1 MHMKCWEVIILG
13 YLGENIKKLGFGLM
27 RLPQEPAGVVDLEL
41 TKKLVDM
48 FMERGFTY
56 FDTAYGY
63 INGESEKAVK
73 PALVDRYPRE
83 SFQLATKLPAWAG
96 AKTAEEAKQM
106 FYTSLERTGAGY
118 FDYYLLH
125 NLGGNRVKSF
135 DDFGIWD
142 FALDLKAQGLIKHVG
157 FSFHDSAEMLDT
169 LLTAHPE
176 MEFVQLQINYADWE
190 SGAVQS
196 RACLEVAAKH
206 NKPVI
211 IMEPI
216 KGGALSNPAPSVK
229 KVFDDANPDASYAS
243 WAIRFA
249 ASQANVITVLSGMNT
264 VEQMEDNTSYMQ
276 EFKPLSAD
284 EMKVI
289 EQVQAAL
296 AAMPSVP
303 CTSCKYCVPDC
314 PQKIFIPDIF
324 NAMNAELVYND
335 PEGSVR
341 GYMMAKM
348 FGSAPA
354 SACIACGLCESVC
367 PQKIEI
373 IESLKKASAKFD

>member
-1 MHMKCWEVIILG
+1 MK
-13 YLGENIKKLGFGLM
+13 YLGENIPKLGFGLM
-27 RLPQEPAGVVDLEL
+27 RLPQNPEGVVDIEL
-41 TKKLVDM
+41 TKKLADM
-48 FMERGFTY
+48 FIERGFTY

-63 INGESEKAVK
+63 IGGESEKSVK
-73 PALVDRYPRE
+73 PVLVDRYPRE

-118 FDYYLLH
+118 FDFYLLH
-125 NLGGNRVKSF
+125 NIGGARIKAF

-142 FALDLKAQGLIKHVG
+142 FALGLKEQGLVKHVG
-157 FSFHDSAEMLDT
+157 FSFHDGAEMLDEV
-169 LLTAHPE
+169 LTKHPE

-190 SGAVQS
+190 AGAVQS
-196 RACLEVAAKH
+196 RACLEVAQKH

-216 KGGALSNPAPSVK
+216 KGGALANPADSVK
-229 KVFDDANPDASYAS
+229 AVFAEADPNASCAS

-249 ASQANVITVLSGMNT
+249 ASQPNVITVLSGMNT
-264 VEQMEDNTSYMQ
+264 LEQMEDNTSYMQ
-276 EFKPLSAD
+276 NFKPLTD
-284 EMKVI
+284 EELAVVKKA
-289 EQVQAAL
+289 QDAL

-303 CTSCKYCVPDC
+303 CTSCKYCTPEC

-324 NAMNAELVYND
+324 NAMNTEFIYND
-335 PEGSVR
+335 ANGAKR
-341 GYMMAKM
+341 GYMMAQM
-348 FGSAPA
+348 FGSAKA
-354 SACIACGLCESVC
+354 SACIECGACEAVC

-373 IESLKKASAKFD
+373 IKTLKEAVAKFE

>member
-1 MHMKCWEVIILG
+1 MGNI
-13 YLGENIKKLGFGLM
+13 GENIKKLGFGLM

-118 FDYYLLH
+118 FDFYLLH
-125 NLGGNRVKSF
+125 NLGGNRVKPF

-142 FALDLKAQGLIKHVG
+142 FVLDLKKQGLIKHVG
-157 FSFHDSAEMLDT
+157 FSLHDSAEVLDE
-169 LLTAHPE
+169 LLTKHPE

-190 SGAVQS
+190 AGAVQS
-196 RACLEVAAKH
+196 RACLEVAQKH

-216 KGGALSNPAPSVK
+216 KGGALSNPADSVK
-229 KVFDDANPDASYAS
+229 KLFDEANPDASYAS

-249 ASQANVITVLSGMNT
+249 ASQPNVLTVLSGMNT

-276 EFKPLSAD
+276 NFAPLTDD

-289 EQVQAAL
+289 EAVQAAL
-296 AAMPSVP
+296 AALPSIP
-303 CTSCKYCVPDC
+303 CTSCRYCVPDC
-314 PQKIFIPDIF
+314 PQKLFISDIF
-324 NAMNAELVYND
+324 NAMNAEFIYND
-335 PEGSVR
+335 PEGAKR
-341 GYMMAKM
+341 GYAMAQM
-348 FGSAPA
+348 FGSAKA
-354 SACIACGLCESVC
+354 SECIECGLCESVC

-373 IESLKKASAKFD
+373 IKTLKDAAAKFE